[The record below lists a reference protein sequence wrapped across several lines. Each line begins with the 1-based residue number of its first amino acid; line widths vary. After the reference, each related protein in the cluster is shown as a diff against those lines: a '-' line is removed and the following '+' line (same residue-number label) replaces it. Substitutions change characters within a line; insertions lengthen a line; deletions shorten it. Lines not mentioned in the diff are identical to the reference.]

1 MELTFPIVDK
11 VRGAVFYDV
20 GSVGANFDYFGGGT
34 NSDVGIGVRL
44 DLPIGPVRLDYGIPI
59 TSDQY
64 NDSSG
69 KFQFNIGYQF

>member
-1 MELTFPIVDK
+1 MQCKARIV
-11 VRGAVFYDV
+11 
-20 GSVGANFDYFGGGT
+20 GGFETSAGERA
-34 NSDVGIGVRL
+34 SFGVRL

-59 TSDQY
+59 QSDQY

>member
-1 MELTFPIVDK
+1 VSADD
-11 VRGAVFYDV
+11 YDFG
-20 GSVGANFDYFGGGT
+20 GSV

-44 DLPIGPVRLDYGIPI
+44 DLPIGPVRLDYGIPVQ
-59 TSDQY
+59 SDSF